1 MRALVQVVCFR
12 SRLDRYLPI
21 CIGSL
26 CNRSATPTPLNA
38 SLMCTMS
45 GTGERALGALMIV
58 QHLALLPLLTFW
70 TGVFIWFIG
79 QA

>member
-1 MRALVQVVCFR
+1 MNIPKSDRTSTVTCALPLVLFCK
-12 SRLDRYLPI
+12 
-21 CIGSL
+21 C
-26 CNRSATPTPLNA
+26 SATPTPLNA

-58 QHLALLPLLTFW
+58 QHLALLPLLTIW

>member
-1 MRALVQVVCFR
+1 
-12 SRLDRYLPI
+12 
-21 CIGSL
+21 
-26 CNRSATPTPLNA
+26 
-38 SLMCTMS
+38 MCSMS

-58 QHLALLPLLTFW
+58 QHLALLPLLTIW